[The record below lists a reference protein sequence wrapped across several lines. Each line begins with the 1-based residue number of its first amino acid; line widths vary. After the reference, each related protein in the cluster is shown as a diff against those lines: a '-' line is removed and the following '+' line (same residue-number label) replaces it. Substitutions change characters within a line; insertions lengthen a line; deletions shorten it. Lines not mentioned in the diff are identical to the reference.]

1 MSDPLAK
8 IDDDSMVRWGNV
20 RFEFGRLQYELNV
33 ALTELARL
41 TPAPGCSLVVSVGVD
56 GTTSTHPVER
66 QTCSECRGEGDICWE
81 GGVLTDPGT
90 GNKLHVAD
98 QWHVCRRCGGTGTTG
113 WVAVPVRDPQE
124 PHDG

>member
-33 ALTELARL
+33 AFTELARL

-56 GTTSTHPVER
+56 GTTSTHQLEQV
-66 QTCSECRGEGDICWE
+66 
-81 GGVLTDPGT
+81 GT
-90 GNKLHVAD
+90 GHPGDSDGPLD
-98 QWHVCRRCGGTGTTG
+98 SG
-113 WVAVPVRDPQE
+113 WWLSARKDYPGPRWEPVYRLVAVPVRDPQE